1 MWRVG
6 TAMIVLEGFSFLRD
20 LIAAIMVKLVAI
32 ISSTITKIITRIK
45 IKMETYTLSI
55 TLTLATITTLA

>member
-1 MWRVG
+1 
-6 TAMIVLEGFSFLRD
+6 MIVLEGFSFLRN
-20 LIAAIMVKLVAI
+20 LIAVIMMKLVAI